1 MTDIVVSERC
11 GGCPQTACPP
21 SLAPSGFKCVRKR
34 MEQYFDAHTLMG
46 SEKLIEAPKFH
57 GLVGPVPEQ
66 SRPAQPDPSEEIF
79 RRNMDWYTN
88 QGHEWQLNEWQQKYL
103 TDAYRRLHMLQNSA
117 EDKRSISGYVRTRLN
132 KLCEERPYIGKAWAA
147 FTAGDVELTGVHDP
161 DEVVKRWMASV
172 LTVDSAVER
181 AGESKVAKLRS
192 IYGMLH
198 HAAKELLDEFP
209 TAMTRDDV
217 ASLRDVIDE
226 LEAMVHDVEQLLN
239 EQ

>member
-1 MTDIVVSERC
+1 MTDVIVSERC
-11 GGCPQTACPP
+11 GGCSQVACPP
-21 SLAPSGFKCVRKR
+21 SLAPTGFKCVRKR
-34 MEQYFDAHTLMG
+34 VEQ
-46 SEKLIEAPKFH
+46 LIEAPMFH
-57 GLVGPVPEQ
+57 GLVGPVPE
-66 SRPAQPDPSEEIF
+66 RGPAWPDPIRAIF
-79 RRNMDWYTN
+79 DGNLDWYTIRESEHLN
-88 QGHEWQLNEWQQKYL
+88 AWQKKYFDE
-103 TDAYRRLHMLQNSA
+103 TYRRLHVLQNSA
-117 EDKRSISGYVRTRLN
+117 EDKRSLSGYVRTQLN

-161 DEVVKRWMASV
+161 DEVAKRWMASV

-181 AGESKVAKLRS
+181 AGDSKVAKLRS

-226 LEAMVHDVEQLLN
+226 LEAMVHDVEQLMN